1 MIIIIVSKI
10 PFQMRQ
16 TDQNVVTALT
26 HRPWILSHTGDGK
39 PRYDNMWK
47 LSTFVVLDILLD
59 WSMHNVLWYLC
70 GISAF
75 LVQKDSI
82 SP

>member
-1 MIIIIVSKI
+1 MIITLLPQI

-16 TDQNVVTALT
+16 TDRNVITALT
-26 HRPWILSHTGDGK
+26 HRPWSLSHTGDGK
-39 PRYDNMWK
+39 PRYDTFWK
-47 LSTFVVLDILLD
+47 HFIFVMMDILLD
-59 WSMHNVLWYLC
+59 WSMHNILWYLC

-75 LVQKDSI
+75 LMQKDFV

>member
-1 MIIIIVSKI
+1 MITLSPPI

-16 TDQNVVTALT
+16 ADQNVLTALI
-26 HRPWILSHTGDGK
+26 HRPWSLSHTGDGK
-39 PRYDNMWK
+39 PRFDTFWK
-47 LSTFVVLDILLD
+47 QSTFVALDILLD
-59 WSMHNVLWYLC
+59 WSMHNILWYLC

-75 LVQKDSI
+75 LIQKDFV